1 MSVSRSFARLS
12 RCLAAVFL
20 VLLLPAGASA
30 QARVLTLTA
39 DSAGPL
45 TLTLA
50 SDAYR
55 LRLDLT
61 QVGADSATVEVACQ
75 GMGAVTCDAGP
86 GPQLA
91 LRAGARS
98 ALTFAVRP
106 ARPGRGLVMVRVR
119 DPLTG
124 ARTSAALLVT
134 VTP

>member
-1 MSVSRSFARLS
+1 MSLHRSLARLPAA
-12 RCLAAVFL
+12 LAAA
-20 VLLLPAGASA
+20 LLLLLTPAGASA
-30 QARVLTLTA
+30 QARTLTLTP

-45 TLTLA
+45 TLALA
-50 SDAYR
+50 ADPYR

-75 GMGAVTCDAGP
+75 GMGAVSCDAAP
-86 GPQLA
+86 A
-91 LRAGARS
+91 SRLRLGTGAPS

-106 ARPGRGLVMVRVR
+106 TRPGRGLVMVRVR

-124 ARTSAALLVT
+124 ARASAALLVT

>member
-1 MSVSRSFARLS
+1 MRAR
-12 RCLAAVFL
+12 RMPAALTAALL
-20 VLLLPAGASA
+20 VLLLPAGVSA
-30 QARVLTLTA
+30 QARTLTLTP

-45 TLTLA
+45 TLALA
-50 SDAYR
+50 ADPYR

-61 QVGADSATVEVACQ
+61 QRGADSATVEVACQ

-91 LRAGARS
+91 LRAGVTS

-106 ARPGRGLVMVRVR
+106 TRPGRGLVMVRVR